1 MKTLKY
7 TLFAMLIALI
17 ISSCSIFSSLN
28 RKMMNIEKGMT
39 KTEIKYMLGN
49 PDYRNF
55 DSDKEEWV
63 YVEPD
68 KDLIVGFYNERVES
82 MTTLPPNSYKYRSS
96 YQNNEY
102 SPYSATYSNYSQP
115 KMSSIIREK
124 EFQDFLNTVN
134 TRISRDDKM
143 AEIKSEVYNRS
154 FTCTQCVRMMNLFTL
169 DNDKL
174 QVFSI
179 MAPNIADWENQTLI
193 LDNFKFISTRE
204 KAQQTIDN
212 ILRR

>member
-1 MKTLKY
+1 MKTLKH
-7 TLFAMLIALI
+7 TLFTMLIALI

-55 DSDKEEWV
+55 DGDKEEWV

-68 KDLIVGFYNERVES
+68 KDLIVGFYNEIVES

-96 YQNNEY
+96 YPNNEY
-102 SPYSATYSNYSQP
+102 SPYSTTYSNYSQP

-124 EFQDFLNTVN
+124 DFLDFLNTVN

-143 AEIKSEVYNRS
+143 AEIKREVYNRS
-154 FTCTQCVRMMNLFTL
+154 FACSQCVQMMNLFTF

-174 QVFSI
+174 QVFNT

-193 LDNFKFISTRE
+193 LNNFKFISTRE